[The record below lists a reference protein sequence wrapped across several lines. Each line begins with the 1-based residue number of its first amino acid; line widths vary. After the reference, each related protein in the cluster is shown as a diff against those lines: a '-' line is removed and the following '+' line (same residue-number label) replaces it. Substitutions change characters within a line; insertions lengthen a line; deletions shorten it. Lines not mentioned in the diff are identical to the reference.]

1 MLILSSYAKV
11 TVLTS
16 SKVNIKLGTM
26 LIYANFMVHNLS
38 LIFPLNL
45 DGMRSLL
52 ILFLAFY
59 F

>member
-45 DGMRSLL
+45 DGTRSLL

>member
-45 DGMRSLL
+45 DGMCSLQ